1 LILLKMMIKKFKLFN
16 NRSKKKK
23 INILKESYHYK
34 LMKLY
39 LIINNMIKHKI
50 KILILNNFLFK
61 MMKKIAKLILKM
73 IILWMTL
80 VIF

>member
-1 LILLKMMIKKFKLFN
+1 MMIKKFKLFN

-61 MMKKIAKLILKM
+61 MMKKIVKLILKM
-73 IILWMTL
+73 IILWMIL

>member
-1 LILLKMMIKKFKLFN
+1 MIKKFKLFN

>member
-1 LILLKMMIKKFKLFN
+1 MIKKFKLFN

-61 MMKKIAKLILKM
+61 MMKKIVKLILKM
-73 IILWMTL
+73 IILWMIL
-80 VIF
+80 MIF